1 LEKVGTREDKAEAK
15 GSALILKG
23 SLMTEKST
31 EKVEI
36 FGQEYKI
43 KGVGNPQYIHKIAG
57 YVDRKM
63 REIAHSS
70 GIMSQSRI
78 AILAALNITDELCQ
92 EREER
97 ERIEAEF
104 EGKAARLGE
113 LLDSKI
119 SVER

>member
-1 LEKVGTREDKAEAK
+1 
-15 GSALILKG
+15 
-23 SLMTEKST
+23 MTEKSST

-43 KGVGNPQYIHKIAG
+43 KGAGDPEYIHRIAG
-57 YVDRKM
+57 YVDSKM

-78 AILAALNITDELCQ
+78 AILAALNIADELHQ

-97 ERIEAEF
+97 KKE
-104 EGKAARLGE
+104 EGALAVQAAKLGE
-113 LLDSKI
+113 MLEEKI
-119 SVER
+119 SVGR

>member
-1 LEKVGTREDKAEAK
+1 
-15 GSALILKG
+15 
-23 SLMTEKST
+23 MTERST

-36 FGQEYKI
+36 FGQEYKL

-57 YVDRKM
+57 YVDSKM

-78 AILAALNITDELCQ
+78 AILAALNITDELYQ

-97 ERIEAEF
+97 ERVQGEL
-104 EGKAARLGE
+104 EGKAAKLGR
-113 LLDSKI
+113 LLDI
-119 SVER
+119 EIDAQR

>member
-1 LEKVGTREDKAEAK
+1 
-15 GSALILKG
+15 
-23 SLMTEKST
+23 MTEKST

-57 YVDRKM
+57 YVDKKM

-78 AILAALNITDELCQ
+78 AILAALNITDELYQVRETREKAEQ
-92 EREER
+92 ELETQ
-97 ERIEAEF
+97 
-104 EGKAARLGE
+104 AAKLGE
-113 LLDSKI
+113 LLEEKI
-119 SVER
+119 TVER

>member
-1 LEKVGTREDKAEAK
+1 MPMA
-15 GSALILKG
+15 
-23 SLMTEKST
+23 EKST

-57 YVDRKM
+57 YVDKKM

-78 AILAALNITDELCQ
+78 AILAALNITDELYQVRETREKAEQ
-92 EREER
+92 ELESQ
-97 ERIEAEF
+97 
-104 EGKAARLGE
+104 AAKLGE
-113 LLDSKI
+113 LLEEKI
-119 SVER
+119 TVKR

>member
-1 LEKVGTREDKAEAK
+1 
-15 GSALILKG
+15 
-23 SLMTEKST
+23 MTEKTT

-57 YVDRKM
+57 YVDKKM

-78 AILAALNITDELCQ
+78 AILAALNIADEYYQ
-92 EREER
+92 EKDARKKVQLELENQ
-97 ERIEAEF
+97 
-104 EGKAARLGE
+104 AARLGE
-113 LLDSKI
+113 LLDTKI
-119 SVER
+119 GVEG

>member
-1 LEKVGTREDKAEAK
+1 MA
-15 GSALILKG
+15 
-23 SLMTEKST
+23 EKST

-57 YVDRKM
+57 YVDKKM

-78 AILAALNITDELCQ
+78 AILAALNIVDELYQ
-92 EREER
+92 EREKR
-97 ERIEAEF
+97 EKAEK
-104 EGKAARLGE
+104 ELKQQAERLGE
-113 LLDSKI
+113 LLDNKI
-119 SVER
+119 GVEL

>member
-1 LEKVGTREDKAEAK
+1 V
-15 GSALILKG
+15 ILRG
-23 SLMTEKST
+23 IEMTEKST

-57 YVDRKM
+57 YVDQKM

-78 AILAALNITDELCQ
+78 AILAALNITDELNQ

-97 ERIEAEF
+97 KKVQSELERQAE
-104 EGKAARLGE
+104 RLGE
-113 LLDSKI
+113 LIDNKI
-119 SVER
+119 GVER

>member
-1 LEKVGTREDKAEAK
+1 M
-15 GSALILKG
+15 S
-23 SLMTEKST
+23 MTEKST

-57 YVDRKM
+57 YVDKKM

-78 AILAALNITDELCQ
+78 AILAALNITDELYQ
-92 EREER
+92 VREAREKAEREL
-97 ERIEAEF
+97 
-104 EGKAARLGE
+104 GLQAAKLGE
-113 LLDSKI
+113 LLEEKI
-119 SVER
+119 GVER

>member
-1 LEKVGTREDKAEAK
+1 MP
-15 GSALILKG
+15 
-23 SLMTEKST
+23 MTEKST

-57 YVDRKM
+57 YVDKKM

-78 AILAALNITDELCQ
+78 AILAALNITDELYQVRETREKAEQ
-92 EREER
+92 ELESQ
-97 ERIEAEF
+97 
-104 EGKAARLGE
+104 AAKLGE
-113 LLDSKI
+113 LLEEKI
-119 SVER
+119 TVER

>member
-1 LEKVGTREDKAEAK
+1 
-15 GSALILKG
+15 
-23 SLMTEKST
+23 MTEKST

-57 YVDRKM
+57 YVDKKM

-78 AILAALNITDELCQ
+78 AILAALNITDELYQ
-92 EREER
+92 VRETR
-97 ERIEAEF
+97 EKAEL
-104 EGKAARLGE
+104 ELESQAAKLGE
-113 LLDSKI
+113 LLEDKI
-119 SVER
+119 TVKR

>member
-1 LEKVGTREDKAEAK
+1 
-15 GSALILKG
+15 
-23 SLMTEKST
+23 MTEKST

-57 YVDRKM
+57 YVDKKM

-78 AILAALNITDELCQ
+78 AIMAALNITDELYQ
-92 EREER
+92 VRETREKAERELESQ
-97 ERIEAEF
+97 
-104 EGKAARLGE
+104 AAKLGE
-113 LLDSKI
+113 LLEEKI
-119 SVER
+119 TVER

>member
-1 LEKVGTREDKAEAK
+1 
-15 GSALILKG
+15 
-23 SLMTEKST
+23 MTEKST

-57 YVDRKM
+57 YVDKKM

-78 AILAALNITDELCQ
+78 AILAALNITDELYQVRETREKAEQ
-92 EREER
+92 ELESQ
-97 ERIEAEF
+97 
-104 EGKAARLGE
+104 AAKLGE
-113 LLDSKI
+113 LLEEKI
-119 SVER
+119 TVK

>member
-1 LEKVGTREDKAEAK
+1 
-15 GSALILKG
+15 
-23 SLMTEKST
+23 MTEKNT

-43 KGVGNPQYIHKIAG
+43 KGVGDPQYIHRIAG

-78 AILAALNITDELCQ
+78 AILAALNIADELHQ
-92 EREER
+92 EKENRKNIQKEL
-97 ERIEAEF
+97 
-104 EGKAARLGE
+104 GQKAARLGE
-113 LLDSKI
+113 LIEDKI
-119 SVER
+119 GTGP

>member
-1 LEKVGTREDKAEAK
+1 
-15 GSALILKG
+15 
-23 SLMTEKST
+23 MTEKST

-57 YVDRKM
+57 YVDKKM

-78 AILAALNITDELCQ
+78 AILAALNITDELYQ
-92 EREER
+92 VREAREKAEREL
-97 ERIEAEF
+97 
-104 EGKAARLGE
+104 GLQAAKLGE
-113 LLDSKI
+113 LLEEKI
-119 SVER
+119 GVER

>member
-1 LEKVGTREDKAEAK
+1 LISK
-15 GSALILKG
+15 GSE
-23 SLMTEKST
+23 MTEKNT

-43 KGVGNPQYIHKIAG
+43 KGVGNPQYIHRIAG
-57 YVDRKM
+57 YVDKKM

-78 AILAALNITDELCQ
+78 AILAALNIADELYQ

-97 ERIEAEF
+97 EKRQEEL

-113 LLDSKI
+113 LLDGEI
-119 SVER
+119 GVER

>member
-1 LEKVGTREDKAEAK
+1 MILEG
-15 GSALILKG
+15 IQ
-23 SLMTEKST
+23 MTEKST

-57 YVDRKM
+57 YVDQKM

-78 AILAALNITDELCQ
+78 AILAALNITDELYQ

-97 ERIEAEF
+97 EKIQGEL

-119 SVER
+119 GVER

>member
-1 LEKVGTREDKAEAK
+1 
-15 GSALILKG
+15 
-23 SLMTEKST
+23 MTEKST

-57 YVDRKM
+57 YVDKKM

-78 AILAALNITDELCQ
+78 AILAALNITDELYQVRETREKAEQ
-92 EREER
+92 ELESR
-97 ERIEAEF
+97 
-104 EGKAARLGE
+104 AAKLGE
-113 LLDSKI
+113 LLEEKI
-119 SVER
+119 TVER

>member
-1 LEKVGTREDKAEAK
+1 LISK
-15 GSALILKG
+15 GSE
-23 SLMTEKST
+23 MTEKNT

-43 KGVGNPQYIHKIAG
+43 KGAGNPQYIHKIAG
-57 YVDRKM
+57 YVDKKM

-78 AILAALNITDELCQ
+78 AILAALNIADELYQ
-92 EREER
+92 ERGER
-97 ERIEAEF
+97 ERLQAEL

-119 SVER
+119 GVER